1 MLGVFLFHVKQKN
14 LACLSENVYYLL
26 FKEDNI
32 RIWCNIEKL
41 VVFKDQLNGV
51 VFIGVN
57 GIVYSEFR
65 RLFEIN
71 SSHQKGMSL
80 FPCDFPL
87 VVEPFNIF

>member
-1 MLGVFLFHVKQKN
+1 MRECK
-14 LACLSENVYYLL
+14 L
-26 FKEDNI
+26 FKEDDI
-32 RIWCNIEKL
+32 RIWSNIEKL
-41 VVFKDQLNGV
+41 VVFKDQLDSV

-57 GIVYSEFR
+57 GVVYSEFR

-80 FPCDFPL
+80 FLCDFPL